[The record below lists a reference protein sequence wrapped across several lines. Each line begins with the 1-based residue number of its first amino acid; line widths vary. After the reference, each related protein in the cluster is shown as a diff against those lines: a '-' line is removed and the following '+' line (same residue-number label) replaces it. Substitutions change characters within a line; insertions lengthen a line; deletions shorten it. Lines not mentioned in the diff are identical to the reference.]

1 MKSSTTTTKNSS
13 FRSML
18 ILLLVLA
25 GFAALFQNGMLLL
38 PSTEP
43 ATLEDYQT
51 ISYGKDETTSS
62 SSKPNNALRG
72 SDKDNIKVVE
82 SNTEEEEEEEEEEET
97 LEDDEEWVTDEDDAN
112 NIIDDA
118 NNNIADDS
126 KQNPSVTTSN
136 DNDSDKTINEIV
148 VKKAPTPKKEPLKPA
163 AVTEDATEKDSDTTI
178 VTTDTSVAS
187 NSMVVATLKSDGTYQ
202 EPPEGGQ
209 VVRIIVLTYAR
220 ATSLKR
226 LLTSLQ
232 HADYRKDTAHLHIWV
247 DRKNGGSPDAET
259 ITVSKET
266 CAAWK
271 HGDCNV
277 HIREHNVG
285 LRVQWLTTWDA
296 SLPNGLTEKTL
307 EKSVILEDDLEVS
320 THFWRWL
327 RYCHASY
334 GHRSDFSG
342 CTLQRAALCAKRCP
356 TLKGGPP
363 NVDSNFMYPLVGS
376 WGYSP
381 GAKHWTKFTKWV
393 SIQSDAVSKCSL

>member
-13 FRSML
+13 YRSML

-51 ISYGKDETTSS
+51 ISYRKDETTSS

-82 SNTEEEEEEEEEEET
+82 SNTEEDEEEEEEEEET

-112 NIIDDA
+112 NIIDDAA

-148 VKKAPTPKKEPLKPA
+148 VKKAPTPKKEPLKPV
-163 AVTEDATEKDSDTTI
+163 AVAEETPMKKDSDTTI

-187 NSMVVATLKSDGTYQ
+187 NSMFVATLKSDGTYQ

-232 HADYRKDTAHLHIWV
+232 HADYRQDTAHLHIWV
-247 DRKNGGSPDAET
+247 DRKNGGAPDAET
-259 ITVSKET
+259 VSVSKEA

-393 SIQSDAVSKCSL
+393 SIQSDAGAM